1 MVDRWEYNEKLWK
14 YVYSRFRGTVKKGDL
29 TLFYC
34 LQSVEN
40 EPSEP
45 VTMKLQDIAKIIPF
59 DRGNLSKQLERL
71 KGHGLIDY
79 DAGEPLKRGGLAT
92 RFRRLRIDEIEKG
105 NIIHQLKQ
113 EKMKSAVELSRIL
126 QTRDILW
133 NGAKKKLT
141 PSISRTGRVSTS
153 LSNAEKKDRAEKLLC
168 NLEENEILIE
178 VDYKQAEPT
187 VILKSI
193 DYQFPFSDP
202 YNELARAENIS
213 RDEAKKKLNSLSYI
227 EGSPSRMILQW
238 KDRSK
243 ELFSEYAGKLE
254 QKRDELWKTSK
265 AKPRGSKTLTG
276 YFVKA
281 VSGEEPHKGQIFN
294 WCIQGTVSDILNI
307 SCLEVIRQEKN
318 HGWKL
323 LYPLHDSAFIICKKD
338 DPEKIK
344 KIFEDT
350 ANLKNIPLKV
360 EVKHHE
366 KR

>member
-1 MVDRWEYNEKLWK
+1 MVDRWEYNQTLWK
-14 YVYSRFRGTVKKGDL
+14 YVYNRFKGNVKKGDL
-29 TLFYC
+29 TLFLC
-34 LQSVEN
+34 LQMIEK
-40 EPSEP
+40 EPCEP

-59 DRGNLSKQLERL
+59 DRGNLSKQLKRL
-71 KGHGLIDY
+71 KEHGLIDY
-79 DAGEPLKRGGLAT
+79 EAGEPLKRGGLAT
-92 RFRRLRIDEIEKG
+92 SFKRLTINEIESGKM
-105 NIIHQLKQ
+105 NQKIKK
-113 EKMKSAVELSRIL
+113 EKMTSAVELSKIL

-133 NGAKKKLT
+133 NGEKKKLT
-141 PSISRTGRVSTS
+141 PSISRTGRIYTS
-153 LSNAEKKDRAEKLLC
+153 LSNAEKKDRVENLLC
-168 NLEENEILIE
+168 NLKENEILIE

-193 DYQFPFSDP
+193 DYQFSFSDP

-213 RDEAKKKLNSLSYI
+213 RDEAKKKMNSLSYI
-227 EGSPSRMILQW
+227 EGSPSKMILQW

-243 ELFSEYAGKLE
+243 ELLSEYAEKLE
-254 QKRDELWKTSK
+254 AKRDELWEISK

-276 YFVKA
+276 HFIKA
-281 VSGEEPHKGQIFN
+281 VKGDEIHKGTIFN